1 MLSEEYAIKLS
12 SIYKIFKIY
21 DDPNHVWREFIP
33 FSKKKYHQEFYA
45 LSNICLE
52 VKKGQTVGIIGRNGA
67 GKSTLLELIAGT
79 SQPTQGIVQKAGRV
93 GALLE
98 LGSGFSPEFT
108 GWENVRINAAILGLG
123 KRELDE
129 KMEEIVD
136 FADIG
141 SFIDRPLKMYSSG
154 MIVRLAFAVQ
164 ACLEP
169 SILIVD
175 EALAA
180 MSHFK
185 KNVSID

>member
-1 MLSEEYAIKLS
+1 M
-12 SIYKIFKIY
+12 
-21 DDPNHVWREFIP
+21 
-33 FSKKKYHQEFYA
+33 
-45 LSNICLE
+45 SNICLA

-79 SQPTQGIVQKAGRV
+79 SQPTRGIVEKAGRV

-129 KMEEIVD
+129 KMDEIIK

-141 SFIDRPLKMYSSG
+141 AFIDRPLKMYSSG

-175 EALAA
+175 EALAVGDE
-180 MSHFK
+180 SFQ

>member
-1 MLSEEYAIKLS
+1 MLSEEYAIKSLILVKYLKFIMIQMMFGKNYFHLARKISSRISCIIKCLLS
-12 SIYKIFKIY
+12 GS
-21 DDPNHVWREFIP
+21 
-33 FSKKKYHQEFYA
+33 
-45 LSNICLE
+45 
-52 VKKGQTVGIIGRNGA
+52 KGQTVGIIGRNGA

-79 SQPTQGIVQKAGRV
+79 SQPTRGIVEKAGRV

-129 KMEEIVD
+129 KMDEIIK

-141 SFIDRPLKMYSSG
+141 AFIDRPLKMYSSG

-175 EALAA
+175 EALAVGDE
-180 MSHFK
+180 SFQK
-185 KNVSID
+185 KCLID